1 MWCGRFH
8 GVSLSPKLDWGLASR
23 NSGYVYTCS
32 LVGIKRDDLE
42 HIWKSCA
49 LTWERRRAGH
59 GHPGLV
65 PAQSRPG
72 LDTLC
77 PSLPRAHWS
86 RAGLCPLHQTPEQLV
101 QAWERRVLGLSSRS
115 PHHSGRKLQT
125 VPLGPGLSI
134 PSLALT
140 APRAGRTAPECPA

>member
-1 MWCGRFH
+1 MWCSCFH
-8 GVSLSPKLDWGLASR
+8 GVSLSPKLHLGLASR

-32 LVGIKRDDLE
+32 LVGFKRDDLE

-65 PAQSRPG
+65 G
-72 LDTLC
+72 TLC

-86 RAGLCPLHQTPEQLV
+86 RAGLCPLHQSPEQLV
-101 QAWERRVLGLSSRS
+101 QAWEHRASGLSSRS
-115 PHHSGRKLQT
+115 PHHSGRKLRT

-140 APRAGRTAPECPA
+140 APRAGRTAPECPT